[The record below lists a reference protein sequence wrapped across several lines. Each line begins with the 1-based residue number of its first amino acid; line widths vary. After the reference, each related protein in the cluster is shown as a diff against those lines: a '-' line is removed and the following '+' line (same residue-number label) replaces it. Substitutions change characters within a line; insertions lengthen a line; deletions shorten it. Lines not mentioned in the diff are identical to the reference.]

1 VNVIDD
7 SSSPS
12 QIKDQVVSNPP
23 PPLSAS
29 PLGAKTARIK
39 SHPRLLLIIVDAKP
53 AVFGVAAVAREV
65 HVV

>member
-29 PLGAKTARIK
+29 PLGAKTAANDDNGKNKITPTSPLDYR
-39 SHPRLLLIIVDAKP
+39 
-53 AVFGVAAVAREV
+53 
-65 HVV
+65 